1 MARPST
7 GIRGYSVAALA
18 ALFIAAPAAAIE
30 YRSVDSA
37 TVLYDAPSVKG
48 RPLFVIKRFTPVEPV
63 VSLEGWTKVRD
74 AEGGLAWIEKK
85 HLSEQRTVLVTA
97 SEAQVRR
104 EASDTAPLVFEAQK
118 GVALELVEPAAAGW
132 AKVRHRDG
140 VGGFVRASQVWG
152 L

>member
-1 MARPST
+1 MAKRRIVKWLTLLVPAS
-7 GIRGYSVAALA
+7 LA
-18 ALFIAAPAAAIE
+18 MLSAAAFAIE
-30 YRSVDSA
+30 FRSVDAVS
-37 TVLYDAPSVKG
+37 VLYDAPSVKG
-48 RPLFVIKRFTPVEPV
+48 KPLYVIKRLTPVEPV

-97 SEAQVRR
+97 SRAQVRR
-104 EASDTAPLVFEAQK
+104 EANDDAQLTFEADK
-118 GVALELVEPAAAGW
+118 AVALELLEPVVGGW

-140 VGGFVRASQVWG
+140 QSGFVRASQVWG